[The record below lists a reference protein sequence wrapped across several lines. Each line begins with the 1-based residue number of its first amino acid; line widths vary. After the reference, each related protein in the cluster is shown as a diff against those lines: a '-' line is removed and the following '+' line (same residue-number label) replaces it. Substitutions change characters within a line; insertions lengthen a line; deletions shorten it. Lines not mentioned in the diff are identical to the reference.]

1 MALDNAA
8 VTVRVPESLESIGC
22 KVVLEEP
29 GRWVGVRRPYDW
41 QLNVGK
47 QTPVILVREVD
58 PLSCSDLD
66 ADLVWLQD
74 NARSLEPSSLQKRE
88 LRVGR
93 CRWAGR
99 FPRES

>member
-1 MALDNAA
+1 MVL
-8 VTVRVPESLESIGC
+8 PESLESIGC

-41 QLNVGK
+41 ELNVGK
-47 QTPVILVREVD
+47 QTQVILVREVD

-74 NARSLEPSSLQKRE
+74 NARSLEPSSLPRGLQKRE

-99 FPRES
+99 CPRES